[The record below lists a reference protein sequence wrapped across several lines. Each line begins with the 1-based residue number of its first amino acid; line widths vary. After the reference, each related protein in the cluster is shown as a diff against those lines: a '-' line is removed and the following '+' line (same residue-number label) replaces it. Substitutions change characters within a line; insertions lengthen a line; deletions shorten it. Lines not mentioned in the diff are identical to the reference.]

1 MTRQVSSDIAF
12 TPAVKAI
19 QAARG
24 SRASYEKME
33 RRGGWR
39 IDIDDELAAFIAQQ
53 QSIFLA
59 TANAEGQPYI
69 QHRGGP
75 AGFLRVLDS
84 RTIGFADFRGN
95 RQFISL
101 GNLSENPKVHLFLI
115 DYATQMRVK
124 VWGTARVV
132 TDDAELLT
140 KLQPEGYDAKAE
152 QAILITVQA
161 WDPNC
166 RQHIPQRID
175 ASQVARALADRDAR
189 IAALESEVARL
200 RDQARSRA

>member
-1 MTRQVSSDIAF
+1 MDDSNSLQSE
-12 TPAVKAI
+12 PVKI
-19 QAARG
+19 
-24 SRASYEKME
+24 
-33 RRGGWR
+33 
-39 IDIDDELAAFIAQQ
+39 
-53 QSIFLA
+53 
-59 TANAEGQPYI
+59 
-69 QHRGGP
+69 
-75 AGFLRVLDS
+75 
-84 RTIGFADFRGN
+84 
-95 RQFISL
+95 L
-101 GNLSENPKVHLFLI
+101 G
-115 DYATQMRVK
+115 VK